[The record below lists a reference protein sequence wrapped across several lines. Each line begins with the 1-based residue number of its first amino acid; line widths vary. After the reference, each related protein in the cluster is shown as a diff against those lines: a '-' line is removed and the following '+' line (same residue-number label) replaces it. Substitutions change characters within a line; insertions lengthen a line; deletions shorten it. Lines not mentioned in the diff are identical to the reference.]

1 VPGEKV
7 GRTGPR
13 QINLSGNLIFI
24 STYLIATPLTMSIEI
39 ASLSKEDKRARKEE
53 KRRRK
58 EEKAAKAAAA
68 GQAGELMD
76 VDVDVVVPV
85 ASTST
90 SGSAVAATEGSG
102 EKEKKKKEKK
112 DKKRKRDAED
122 DAVVEVM
129 AAPASTPADS
139 DKEAKKSKKDMK
151 DKKDKKDKK
160 AKKEKKDVNPAGTD
174 TISSTPAETVLTTP
188 AEPVILGASEN
199 LSKKQLK
206 KIAKAATSMLAPS
219 AESSPA
225 PPTVAAATTASI
237 STVFNAE
244 QNAYLASNSITL
256 TPSVYPPILS
266 IPSLPVHP
274 KITSFLS
281 KFDKP
286 TPIQSCAWPALLSG
300 RDVVGVAETGSG
312 KTLSFGVPG
321 IHLLSTLPSA
331 ETKKSHKGRGKG
343 KGQIKLL
350 VLAPTRELA
359 LQSHETLEALGQ
371 ELGVG
376 SVCIYGGV
384 GKDEQIRAIAD
395 PKTKVV
401 VGTPGRVLDLADS
414 GELDLSQ

>member
-1 VPGEKV
+1 LLATSDGSSPA
-7 GRTGPR
+7 P
-13 QINLSGNLIFI
+13 
-24 STYLIATPLTMSIEI
+24 STV
-39 ASLSKEDKRARKEE
+39 
-53 KRRRK
+53 
-58 EEKAAKAAAA
+58 AAAAAAA
-68 GQAGELMD
+68 G
-76 VDVDVVVPV
+76 
-85 ASTST
+85 
-90 SGSAVAATEGSG
+90 
-102 EKEKKKKEKK
+102 
-112 DKKRKRDAED
+112 
-122 DAVVEVM
+122 
-129 AAPASTPADS
+129 
-139 DKEAKKSKKDMK
+139 
-151 DKKDKKDKK
+151 
-160 AKKEKKDVNPAGTD
+160 
-174 TISSTPAETVLTTP
+174 
-188 AEPVILGASEN
+188 
-199 LSKKQLK
+199 
-206 KIAKAATSMLAPS
+206 
-219 AESSPA
+219 
-225 PPTVAAATTASI
+225 TASI

-244 QNAYLASNSITL
+244 HNDYLASNSITL

-266 IPSLPVHP
+266 IPSLPVHS

-321 IHLLSTLPSA
+321 IHLLSTIPSG
-331 ETKKSHKGRGKG
+331 ENTKKSHKGRGKG

-371 ELGVG
+371 ELSVG